1 MGARVRRGLMDHGW
15 WWGGL
20 LDSWWS
26 TWRRGAPTPSIIVG
40 ELRREERMEAGCC
53 PVEFHHW
60 FGWGFS
66 RECDASRVDGPG
78 RGRKIDH
85 DALNLVLGCL
95 IDKISK

>member
-1 MGARVRRGLMDHGW
+1 
-15 WWGGL
+15 
-20 LDSWWS
+20 
-26 TWRRGAPTPSIIVG
+26 
-40 ELRREERMEAGCC
+40 MEAGCC